1 MKWLRQIDLF
11 IRSLLQMM
19 LYVGSTMIW
28 AVVSLLSAPLPYRQR
43 YWIITRWTH
52 FNLWVVERLCRIR
65 VEVQGLENI
74 PASGGGIVMAK
85 HQSAWETLALQ
96 RWFTPQT
103 WVLKRELLW
112 LPRRMRVDQP
122 LWLPLFGWAIS
133 LLNPIAIDRGSAAS
147 ALRQLCRQGAERLA
161 EGRWVVVFPEG
172 TRVPPGTRGQYQ
184 PGGAVLAERTG
195 AVVVPVAHN
204 AGRCWGR
211 NSFIKRPGTIQV
223 RIGPPIDP
231 KGKRASEILRLV
243 EEWIE
248 AQMQEIDP
256 PAAASAAQRT
266 ATSSS
271 AGAGN

>member
-1 MKWLRQIDLF
+1 M
-11 IRSLLQMM
+11 
-19 LYVGSTMIW
+19 
-28 AVVSLLSAPLPYRQR
+28 
-43 YWIITRWTH
+43 
-52 FNLWVVERLCRIR
+52 
-65 VEVQGLENI
+65 
-74 PASGGGIVMAK
+74 
-85 HQSAWETLALQ
+85 
-96 RWFTPQT
+96 
-103 WVLKRELLW
+103 
-112 LPRRMRVDQP
+112 
-122 LWLPLFGWAIS
+122 
-133 LLNPIAIDRGSAAS
+133 
-147 ALRQLCRQGAERLA
+147 
-161 EGRWVVVFPEG
+161 
-172 TRVPPGTRGQYQ
+172 
-184 PGGAVLAERTG
+184 LAERTG

>member
-103 WVLKRELLW
+103 WVLKREL
-112 LPRRMRVDQP
+112 